1 VSPAEADLR
10 VAVLDDYQSVAAT
23 LADWA
28 GTLPAAEIVFFPD
41 HIADHG
47 VLVDR
52 LVPFD
57 VIVAMR
63 ERTPF
68 PRDVLERLP
77 QLKLLISTGM
87 RNNSIDLIAA
97 ANLGIIVCGTRG
109 VEGGASELAWALILG
124 LLRGVSSDDA
134 LIRRGGWQQALAGN
148 LDGQVLGIIGL
159 GRLGSRVARIGL
171 AFGMKVI
178 AWSPHLTPERAEAVG
193 VDCVSKQDLFCTAD
207 VVSIH
212 LALVEETRDLIGSAE
227 LKAMR
232 PSSFLVNTSRAGLV
246 NEVALRQAL
255 FEGWIAGV
263 GLDVFA
269 EEPLP
274 SGHWLRSSPRTL
286 LSPHMGFVTEN
297 NYRLYYTDALADIAA
312 FLADNPVRVLK

>member
-1 VSPAEADLR
+1 VSAAGTQLR

-28 GTLPAAEIVFFPD
+28 GTLPTAVISFFPD
-41 HIADHG
+41 HLADRAA
-47 VLVDR
+47 LIDR
-52 LVPFD
+52 LLPFD

-68 PRDVLERLP
+68 PQDVLEQLP
-77 QLKLLISTGM
+77 QLRLLITTGM
-87 RNNSIDLIAA
+87 RNHSIDLTAA
-97 ANLGIIVCGTRG
+97 AKLGIVVCGTRG

-124 LLRGVSSDDA
+124 LLRGVSADDA
-134 LIRRGGWQQALAGN
+134 RIRGGGWQQALGGN
-148 LDGQVLGIIGL
+148 LDGQVLGIVGL
-159 GRLGSRVARIGL
+159 GRLGSRVARAGL

-178 AWSPHLTPERAEAVG
+178 AWSPHLTPERAAAAG
-193 VDCVSKQDLFCTAD
+193 VDCVSKQDLFSAAD

-212 LALVEETRDLIGSAE
+212 LALTEETRDLIGSAE
-227 LKAMR
+227 LRAMR

-255 FEGWIAGV
+255 FEGWIAGA
-263 GLDVFA
+263 GLDVFD

-274 SGHWLRSSPRTL
+274 SGHWLRASPRTL
-286 LSPHMGFVTEN
+286 LSPHMGYVTEN
-297 NYRLYYTDALADIAA
+297 NYRVYYTDALADIAA